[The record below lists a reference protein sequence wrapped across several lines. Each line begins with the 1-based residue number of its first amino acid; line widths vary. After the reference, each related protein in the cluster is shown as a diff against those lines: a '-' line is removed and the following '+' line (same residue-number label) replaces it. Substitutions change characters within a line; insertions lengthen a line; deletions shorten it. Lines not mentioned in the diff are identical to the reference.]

1 MVSTTMAMNETS
13 AGSEVHRL
21 VLIHGRERA
30 REMVDARQR
39 PLVDIAAEVL
49 ANESQDIGI
58 SYTGF
63 CLTSLPHKRLPDDQV
78 WTKRGH
84 RVTLMVE
91 PGRMMLRKRTVLYGV
106 PYGARARMILLF
118 LQSQAVRTGSR
129 EIELGRSLSAWME
142 RMGIA
147 WGGETARAIR
157 EQAARI
163 SACSLKFF
171 WEDEQADGWAAG
183 RIVNSG
189 LRFNVDAQGSLWE
202 DRVTLDETFFKALQ
216 DHPVPLLEAAIK
228 QLRDRSM
235 SLDIYVWLAWR
246 LHSLNK
252 PTPVSWTAVHSQF
265 GSGYAKLFH
274 FKPGFTESLAA
285 ALAAYPEARVDVDEG
300 GIVLRPS
307 RPPVTPR
314 PTPARLHL
322 IG

>member
-1 MVSTTMAMNETS
+1 MTVMKEEANR
-13 AGSEVHRL
+13 GSRVHQL

-30 REMVDARQR
+30 REMVDAKQR

-49 ANESQDIGI
+49 ADESQNIGI

-63 CLTSLPHKRLPDDQV
+63 CLTSLPHKRLPDDQA
-78 WTKRGH
+78 WTKQGH

-91 PGRMMLRKRTVLYGV
+91 PGRMMVRKKTVLYGV

-118 LQSQAVRTGSR
+118 LQGQAIRTQSR

-171 WEDEQADGWAAG
+171 WEDERADGWAAG

-189 LRFNVDAQGSLWE
+189 LSFNDIGGSQGSLWE
-202 DRVTLDETFFKALQ
+202 DRVILDEKFFEALK
-216 DHPVPLLEAAIK
+216 DHPVPLLEAAIRE
-228 QLRDRSM
+228 LRDRSM

-246 LHSLNK
+246 LHSLARS
-252 PTPVSWTAVHSQF
+252 TPISWSAIHQQF

-274 FKPGFTESLAA
+274 FKPGFVASLAA
-285 ALAAYPEARVDVDEG
+285 ALAAYPEARVEVEEG
-300 GIVLRPS
+300 GIVLHPS
-307 RPPVTPR
+307 RPPV
-314 PTPARLHL
+314 ARLTPPRIL